1 MSKNKRIQLLL
12 QLLHE
17 VFHSRTFQL
26 EDALGLA
33 GGEKL
38 IHFRVIVG
46 YRIDGKCRIFLP
58 GHLLR
63 ILDHRE
69 GAKPQEIHLEKSE
82 LLKGRHGILR
92 RDGAVGRA
100 RQRNVLIRRRRCDNH
115 ARRMNGGMPR
125 EALQFLSKINQP
137 PDLRVGLH
145 KLRQLLVDFQSLG
158 DVHSELHGNH
168 LRNDVHPRIRKVH
181 GTADVADDTAGL
193 QRTEGYNLYHV
204 VLAVVA
210 HYVVDDFLAPLIAEV
225 HVDIGPGL
233 PLGV

>member
-1 MSKNKRIQLLL
+1 
-12 QLLHE
+12 
-17 VFHSRTFQL
+17 
-26 EDALGLA
+26 
-33 GGEKL
+33 
-38 IHFRVIVG
+38 
-46 YRIDGKCRIFLP
+46 
-58 GHLLR
+58 
-63 ILDHRE
+63 
-69 GAKPQEIHLEKSE
+69 
-82 LLKGRHGILR
+82 
-92 RDGAVGRA
+92 
-100 RQRNVLIRRRRCDNH
+100 
-115 ARRMNGGMPR
+115 MNGGMPR

-168 LRNDVHPRIRKVH
+168 LRNDVHPPIRKVH

-210 HYVVDDFLAPLIAEV
+210 HHVVDDFLTPLIAEV
-225 HVDIGPGL
+225 HVDIGHGL